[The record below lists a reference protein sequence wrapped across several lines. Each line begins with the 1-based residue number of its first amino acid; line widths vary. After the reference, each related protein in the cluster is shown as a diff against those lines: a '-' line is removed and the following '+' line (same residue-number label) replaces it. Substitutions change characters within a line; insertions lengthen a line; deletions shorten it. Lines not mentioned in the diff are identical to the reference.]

1 MITDH
6 PPGGGSVVMR
16 GFFMDFFCFP
26 GGVCGAFAG
35 GAHRSDADGTPAEE
49 RDEKIFL
56 EACRFAAVK
65 F

>member
-1 MITDH
+1 
-6 PPGGGSVVMR
+6 MR